1 MNVAVE
7 LIDTGEAAGEARVI
21 PFALEGSG
29 RGGHVGHSGRGGH
42 SGHVGHS
49 GRGGY
54 EAGLAKT
61 VSLLERAG
69 EELLE
74 AAAELAGGRDLE
86 PEALFESED
95 FTVRQLMKIREKMM
109 IFLWDQEVG
118 AHPRREAGL
127 TPPRTL

>member
-1 MNVAVE
+1 MGMNVAVE

-21 PFALEGSG
+21 PFALEG
-29 RGGHVGHSGRGGH
+29 SGRGGH

>member
-1 MNVAVE
+1 MGMNVAVE

-29 RGGHVGHSGRGGH
+29 RGGH
-42 SGHVGHS
+42 SGHG

>member
-1 MNVAVE
+1 
-7 LIDTGEAAGEARVI
+7 
-21 PFALEGSG
+21 
-29 RGGHVGHSGRGGH
+29 
-42 SGHVGHS
+42 
-49 GRGGY
+49 
-54 EAGLAKT
+54 
-61 VSLLERAG
+61 LLERAG